1 MPRNCRAPRNL
12 EIGEGKINML
22 KTVQVTKSN
31 PSSSRKIASVLVVF
45 MSHLFL
51 FAYSLPSLA
60 QPAWTMKSQLE
71 TIPSSSVK
79 RYSLTFSQGEKSL
92 PSYAPESPPF
102 GLVSEKEILIGDRL
116 YFLTG
121 WAHGAHTVLFR
132 VFDPSSQSSL
142 PICEKI
148 SEAEEADLRLEKNN
162 LEIRIIN
169 SDAKLSEEWVSCEKQ
184 KKNKQK
190 PSPKK

>member
-1 MPRNCRAPRNL
+1 
-12 EIGEGKINML
+12 ML
-22 KTVQVTKSN
+22 KTVQLTKSN
-31 PSSSRKIASVLVVF
+31 PSSSWETARVMTVF
-45 MSHLFL
+45 VIQLLLFVC
-51 FAYSLPSLA
+51 SLPTLA

-71 TIPSSSVK
+71 TIPSSTVN
-79 RYSLTFSQGEKSL
+79 RFSLTFSQGDKSL

-132 VFDPSSQSSL
+132 VFDPTSQSSL

-148 SEAEEADLRLEKNN
+148 SEAEDSDLRLEKDK
-162 LEIRIIN
+162 LEIRIVN
-169 SDAKLSEEWVSCEKQ
+169 SDDKLSEEWISCEKQ
-184 KKNKQK
+184 KT
-190 PSPKK
+190 KKSKSQTKK

>member
-1 MPRNCRAPRNL
+1 
-12 EIGEGKINML
+12 ML
-22 KTVQVTKSN
+22 KIVQLTGNNCSTSREAAIAPMGLVTG
-31 PSSSRKIASVLVVF
+31 
-45 MSHLFL
+45 LFL
-51 FAYSLPSLA
+51 FVFSLPSLA

-148 SEAEEADLRLEKNN
+148 SEAEESDLRLEKNK

-169 SDAKLSEEWVSCEKQ
+169 SDDKLSEEWISCEKQ
-184 KKNKQK
+184 KTKKSRVKAQSNK
-190 PSPKK
+190 

>member
-1 MPRNCRAPRNL
+1 
-12 EIGEGKINML
+12 ML
-22 KTVQVTKSN
+22 KTVQLSRHN
-31 PSSSRKIASVLVVF
+31 PSSSWETARVVTVF
-45 MSHLFL
+45 VIQLLL
-51 FAYSLPSLA
+51 FACSLPTLA

-71 TIPSSSVK
+71 TIPSSTVK
-79 RYSLTFSQGEKSL
+79 RFSLTFSQGDKSL

-132 VFDPSSQSSL
+132 VFDPTSQSSL

-148 SEAEEADLRLEKNN
+148 SEAEESDLRLEKNN

-169 SDAKLSEEWVSCEKQ
+169 SDDKLSEEWIRCEKQ
-184 KKNKQK
+184 KT
-190 PSPKK
+190 KKSKSQTKK

>member
-1 MPRNCRAPRNL
+1 
-12 EIGEGKINML
+12 ML
-22 KTVQVTKSN
+22 KTVQLAKSN
-31 PSSSRKIASVLVVF
+31 PSNSHETASLRVVVF
-45 MSHLFL
+45 LISLFL
-51 FAYSLPSLA
+51 LACSLPALA
-60 QPAWTMKSQLE
+60 EPPWTMKSQLE

-79 RYSLTFSQGEKSL
+79 RFSLSFSQGDKSL
-92 PSYAPESPPF
+92 PPYAPESPPF

-132 VFDPSSQSSL
+132 VFDPTSQSSL

-148 SEAEEADLRLEKNN
+148 SEAEESDLRLEKNN

-169 SDAKLSEEWVSCEKQ
+169 SDDKISEEWISCEKQ
-184 KKNKQK
+184 KT
-190 PSPKK
+190 KKSKSQTKK

>member
-1 MPRNCRAPRNL
+1 
-12 EIGEGKINML
+12 ML
-22 KTVQVTKSN
+22 KTVQLTKSN
-31 PSSSRKIASVLVVF
+31 PSSSWETARVMTVF
-45 MSHLFL
+45 VIQLLLFVC
-51 FAYSLPSLA
+51 SLPTLA

-71 TIPSSSVK
+71 TIPSSTVK
-79 RYSLTFSQGEKSL
+79 RFSLTFSQGDKSL

-132 VFDPSSQSSL
+132 VFDPTSQSSL

-148 SEAEEADLRLEKNN
+148 SEAEDSDLRLEKDK

-169 SDAKLSEEWVSCEKQ
+169 SDDKLSEEWISCEKQ
-184 KKNKQK
+184 KT
-190 PSPKK
+190 KKSKSQTKK

>member
-1 MPRNCRAPRNL
+1 
-12 EIGEGKINML
+12 ML
-22 KTVQVTKSN
+22 KTVQLTKSN
-31 PSSSRKIASVLVVF
+31 PSRSHETVSLTVVF
-45 MSHLFL
+45 LIPLFL
-51 FAYSLPSLA
+51 FACSLPALA

-71 TIPSSSVK
+71 TMPSSSVK
-79 RYSLTFSQGEKSL
+79 RFSLTFSQGEKSL

-132 VFDPSSQSSL
+132 VFDPTSQSSL

-148 SEAEEADLRLEKNN
+148 SEAEDSDLRLEKDK

-169 SDAKLSEEWVSCEKQ
+169 SDDKLSEEWISCEKQ
-184 KKNKQK
+184 KT
-190 PSPKK
+190 KKSKSQTKK